1 LNPDPHFSEFVV
13 VGCIRIRIYHRWA
26 KTADKKEKIKK
37 CVVVKCWNLSLEAG
51 GFSCSLGINILQ
63 FLYLKNMTVFLTVNF
78 IFISHQIP

>member
-37 CVVVKCWNLSLEAG
+37 CVVVKCWNLSLEG
-51 GFSCSLGINILQ
+51 WRLLLWPRDRYITMFRFKKC
-63 FLYLKNMTVFLTVNF
+63 
-78 IFISHQIP
+78 